1 MEQSQCSA
9 LGIRSSKVWKRPFGK
24 TSCNHT
30 GREGGIGAMGQ
41 NIARCGFVK
50 PKQVARIV
58 PCLFLQVGFCLFP
71 QFGGVHRLFSPFFE
85 TKEKREH

>member
-1 MEQSQCSA
+1 
-9 LGIRSSKVWKRPFGK
+9 
-24 TSCNHT
+24 
-30 GREGGIGAMGQ
+30 MGQ
-41 NIARCGFVK
+41 NIAKCGFVK

-58 PCLFLQVGFCLFP
+58 LCLFLQVGFCLFP